1 MFFATNVSSW
11 LRTNMKLYF
20 RIENAMLKHQ
30 TDRLKSR
37 HKSPT
42 DVIHCEIPE
51 CPNIASDIH
60 HIRRSMRGKRKHNSD
75 GSDLIALCRFHHE
88 KIHEKNTTEN
98 IENLLEIVKKIIKRK
113 SDTKKLFRL

>member
-42 DVIHCEIPE
+42 DVIHCL
-51 CPNIASDIH
+51 
-60 HIRRSMRGKRKHNSD
+60 IRYLSLRPTFIIRLMRGKETQF
-75 GSDLIALCRFHHE
+75 GWI
-88 KIHEKNTTEN
+88 
-98 IENLLEIVKKIIKRK
+98 NLVFMPFL
-113 SDTKKLFRL
+113 